1 MGNVKELDVSLSADT
16 TDNTEKQWVS
26 YAGKNL
32 FLNETGDTSVE
43 MQLCAITNDNHNI
56 ILNDMTNVEWNLGNV
71 AGDTEIINENKLV
84 VKKGSHGFVEG
95 KLVLVD
101 GAALSASFTYG
112 AEVQGQTEKKGY
124 KVLYNANGGK
134 GAMTDPN
141 SPYSKY
147 DSVQVAKCGFT
158 NAGKKFVCWNTKA
171 DGSGTTYMPGD
182 KFYIQSNVTLYAIW
196 KKSSGIKDP
205 GKENGGS
212 VKVGSTHT
220 VGKAK
225 YRVTSKDAVTYIGTI
240 DKKSKKI
247 TIPDTVK
254 IKKKKYKV
262 TAVGSNVFKNNNKI
276 TSVVI
281 GKNVAVIVAKAFYK
295 RKKLKNIKFKSG
307 KVPKIGKNAFKGI
320 SKKAVF
326 KVPKKAK
333 KKYRKKLNKKT
344 GFIKKTMK
352 VK

>member
-1 MGNVKELDVSLSADT
+1 M
-16 TDNTEKQWVS
+16 
-26 YAGKNL
+26 
-32 FLNETGDTSVE
+32 
-43 MQLCAITNDNHNI
+43 
-56 ILNDMTNVEWNLGNV
+56 
-71 AGDTEIINENKLV
+71 
-84 VKKGSHGFVEG
+84 
-95 KLVLVD
+95 
-101 GAALSASFTYG
+101 
-112 AEVQGQTEKKGY
+112 
-124 KVLYNANGGK
+124 
-134 GAMTDPN
+134 
-141 SPYSKY
+141 
-147 DSVQVAKCGFT
+147 
-158 NAGKKFVCWNTKA
+158 
-171 DGSGTTYMPGD
+171 
-182 KFYIQSNVTLYAIW
+182 
-196 KKSSGIKDP
+196 
-205 GKENGGS
+205 
-212 VKVGSTHT
+212 
-220 VGKAK
+220 
-225 YRVTSKDAVTYIGTI
+225 
-240 DKKSKKI
+240 

-281 GKNVAVIVAKAFYK
+281 GKNVAVIAAKAFYK